1 MRYEIRAVANA
12 DGSRIKVGVL
22 DESDDVIDARELAK
36 KRSHGLQYGAAL
48 IDTETGNIDFGLGW
62 TRTRICPEN
71 PPIY

>member
-1 MRYEIRAVANA
+1 MTP
-12 DGSRIKVGVL
+12 GVTPGPTGGPTGKAEVI

-36 KRSHGLQYGAAL
+36 KRSHDLQYGAAL
-48 IDTETGNIDFGLGW
+48 IDTETGNVDFGPGW